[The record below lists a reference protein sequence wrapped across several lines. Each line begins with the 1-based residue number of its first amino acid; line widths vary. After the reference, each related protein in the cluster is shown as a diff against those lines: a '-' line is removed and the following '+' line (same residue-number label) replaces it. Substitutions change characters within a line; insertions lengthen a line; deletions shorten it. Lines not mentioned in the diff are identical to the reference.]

1 MRHLKIL
8 GVALV
13 AMFALGI
20 TATSAF
26 ALPDISIA
34 LGGAYP
40 IHLQFGDNGK
50 TKSLLETIT
59 GAALHGEGL
68 LLLLLTKELSSLG
81 TYEAL
86 FLNVIGPLPK
96 TTNCNTEGD
105 KKGEV
110 LTTGTFH
117 VVYIKLT
124 PLTLGIAF
132 LTAPVTIKC
141 EKTTTKVEGCALS
154 TLEAAEGELTKV
166 SGELK
171 GEKGKNNLTKYFNSE
186 GKEVECKL
194 LSNFG
199 TGNQQSDEV
208 VAEPIPLEVLEG
220 KMFEITGR

>member
-1 MRHLKIL
+1 MRLIKIF

-13 AMFALGI
+13 AMFAFGI

-34 LGGAYP
+34 LGGTYP

-50 TKSLLETIT
+50 TKSLLETT
-59 GAALHGEGL
+59 TAQALHGEGL
-68 LLLLLTKELSSLG
+68 LLLLLTTELSALG
-81 TYEAL
+81 KYEAL

-110 LTTGTFH
+110 LTKGEFH
-117 VVYIKLT
+117 IVYISLK

-132 LTAPVTIKC
+132 LTELITIKC
-141 EKTTTKVEGCALS
+141 EKTTTEVRGCALS
-154 TLEAAEGELTKV
+154 SLEAGEGEITKISGELTGK
-166 SGELK
+166 E
-171 GEKGKNNLTKYFNSE
+171 GKNTLTKYFNDE
-186 GKEVECKL
+186 GKEVSCKL
-194 LSNFG
+194 ESEFG
-199 TGNQQSDEV
+199 TGFKQSAEIV
-208 VAEPIPLEVLEG
+208 REPIPLEALEG